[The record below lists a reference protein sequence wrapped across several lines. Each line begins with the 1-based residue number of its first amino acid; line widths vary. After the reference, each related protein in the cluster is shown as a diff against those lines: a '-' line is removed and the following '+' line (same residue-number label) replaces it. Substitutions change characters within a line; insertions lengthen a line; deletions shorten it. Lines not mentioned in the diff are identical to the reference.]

1 LIVSDTAV
9 KNRVSVAILAI
20 IILFMGGYCYQEI
33 PREDEPDITIP
44 HVFVSTIYKGVA
56 ASDIE
61 TAITIQIEK
70 KLKGLERVK
79 NIKSVSSEGVS
90 SIDIEFI
97 PGTNIEDVL
106 QEVKDKVDEAKREL
120 PTDLEDDPAVF
131 EVNLSELPIVVY
143 SLSGTCGMV
152 ALKQIAD
159 DLEEDIES
167 IVGVL
172 EVDITGGQEREI
184 IIEVDPDKL
193 AYYRVPITSFQQ
205 VVAGEN
211 TNTSGG
217 TITLGDGRFQVRVPG
232 EFVTPDEIY
241 GLVVTSFNGR
251 PVYLKDLA
259 TVVDGFKEED
269 SRSRLDGRDAVNIA
283 VKKRAGENIIEIVDA
298 VDRLIEEQKPGWPS
312 GTGITKLMNKAK
324 GIRLMLADL
333 ENNILSGL
341 LLVVIVLLFA
351 LGTRNAILVGV
362 AIPFSMFL
370 SFIVIYAMGITLN
383 VVVLFSLTL
392 ALGMLVD
399 NAIVIVENIY
409 RYMEQGVPRIDAA
422 MRATSEVAYPVIG
435 STLTTLAAFFPM
447 IFWPGIMGEFM
458 KYLPITLIITLTSSL
473 FVAMVI
479 NPALAAFFMKVKN
492 SPDMAGQTEGR
503 GAEAILAAGEQPIV
517 IKGNV
522 LKTYQQVLV
531 YCLQHRFMIV
541 TSSFLFLIIL
551 MQIWKLVIGLEKPV
565 EFFPSLDPKSAYVNV
580 DPPEGAD
587 IDYMDRVIKKI
598 ELAVNNYDLKTEAE
612 DDPLLSYDEHYSRSY
627 ALQKHEKSNGEIF
640 DGPTDINN
648 IEHIYATAKKKAG
661 SSLFSEYSDN
671 RLGIQFVDFED
682 RKSPSANDVEL
693 IRERIKD
700 IPGARITVAEE
711 KGGPPTG
718 APINIEISGDDL
730 RMLGEIARQV
740 RGVVSK
746 IPFVKD
752 VKDDY
757 MDALPSVQIDI
768 DRQKAAMF
776 GLSTNLIGFAL
787 KTAYNGLNVSTYRE
801 AGEDYDITVKFT
813 EDDRKVT
820 DVLRKM
826 MIASP
831 VGQLVPLTTLATIKY
846 AGSIGDINRINHERV
861 VTVKAEVDETK
872 VPGSVAKMQAEQLL
886 TDFTLPPGIGM
897 KFTGQHEHEQESK
910 AFLSK
915 AFMIAIFL
923 IFLILVTIFNSVSQ
937 PLIILTSVILSLGG
951 VYLGLTVMRYPF
963 GIIMSGVGVI
973 SLAGVVVN
981 NAIVLIDYVNKLR
994 AKGMDL
1000 HDAIISGGATRLRPV
1015 MLTAITTVLGLIPM
1029 ATGVSINF
1037 REFTVSLVSETSQYW
1052 KSMSI
1057 VVIFGLMLATVLTLV
1072 VVPTLYSLFAE
1083 APESIKSK
1091 YLVAKKWYWKPFGKA
1106 EA

>member
-1 LIVSDTAV
+1 MIVSDMAV
-9 KNRVSVAILAI
+9 KNRVSVVILAI
-20 IILFMGGYCYQEI
+20 IILFMGVYCYQEI

-44 HVFVSTIYKGVA
+44 HVFVSTTYKGVA

-97 PGTNIEDVL
+97 PGTNIDDVL
-106 QEVKDKVDEAKREL
+106 QKVKDKVDEAKREL
-120 PTDLEDDPAVF
+120 PRDLEDDPVVF

-152 ALKQIAD
+152 ALKRIAD

-167 IVGVL
+167 IAGVL

-193 AYYRVPITSFQQ
+193 SYYRIPITSFQQ

-217 TITLGDGRFQVRVPG
+217 AITLGDGRFQVRVPG

-259 TVVDGFKEED
+259 TVVDGFKDED

-283 VKKRAGENIIEIVDA
+283 VKKRAGENIIEIVEA
-298 VDRLIEEQKPGWPS
+298 VDQLIKEQKPGWPS
-312 GTGITKLMNKAK
+312 GTEIIKLMNKAK

-341 LLVVIVLLFA
+341 LLVVVVLLFA
-351 LGTRNAILVGV
+351 LGPRNASLVGL

-370 SFIVIYAMGITLN
+370 SFMVIYAMGITLN
-383 VVVLFSLTL
+383 IVVLFSLTL

-458 KYLPITLIITLTSSL
+458 KYLPITLIITLASSL

-492 SPDMAGQTEGR
+492 SPAQSEEFSTDNVMAV
-503 GAEAILAAGEQPIV
+503 GEQPIA
-517 IKGNV
+517 IAGKV
-522 LKTYQQVLV
+522 LKTYRRVLE
-531 YCLQHRFMIV
+531 YSLQHRLMIV
-541 TSSFLFLIIL
+541 TSAFLFLIIL

-565 EFFPSLDPKSAYVNV
+565 EFFPSLDPKSAYVNL

-598 ELAVNNYDLKTEAE
+598 ELAVNNYDLNLKAQA
-612 DDPLLSYDEHYSRSY
+612 DPDLSYDDHYARSY
-627 ALQKHEKSNGEIF
+627 TFQKHEKRNGEFF
-640 DGPTDINN
+640 DGPTDIGN

-682 RKSPSANDVEL
+682 RKTPSAVDIEL

-730 RMLGEIARQV
+730 RVLGEIARQV
-740 RGVVSK
+740 RGIISK

-813 EDDRKVT
+813 EKDRKVA
-820 DVLRKM
+820 DVLRKI
-826 MIASP
+826 MIPSP

-872 VPGSVAKMQAEQLL
+872 VPGSVAKMQAEKLL
-886 TDFTLPPGIGM
+886 KDFILPPGIGM

-910 AFLSK
+910 EFLSK

-981 NAIVLIDYVNKLR
+981 NAIVLIDYINKLR
-994 AKGMDL
+994 DKGMDL
-1000 HDAIISGGATRLRPV
+1000 HDAIVAAGATRLRPV

-1029 ATGVSINF
+1029 ATGISINF
-1037 REFTVSLVSETSQYW
+1037 REMTISLISETSQYW

-1083 APESIKSK
+1083 APESLKSK
-1091 YLVAKKWYWKPFGKA
+1091 YAVIKKWYWKPFEKFLISG
-1106 EA
+1106 

>member
-1 LIVSDTAV
+1 MIVSDTAV
-9 KNRVSVAILAI
+9 KNRVSVMILAI
-20 IILFMGGYCYQEI
+20 IILIMGAYCYNEI

-44 HVFVSTIYKGVA
+44 YVFVSTPYKGVA

-61 TAITIQIEK
+61 TAITIPIEK

-90 SIDIEFI
+90 SINIEFI
-97 PGTNIEDVL
+97 PGTDIDEVL
-106 QEVKDKVDEAKREL
+106 QKVRDKVDEAKREL
-120 PTDLEDDPAVF
+120 PSDLEDDPAVF

-152 ALKQIAD
+152 ALKKIAD

-167 IVGVL
+167 IPGVL
-172 EVDITGGQEREI
+172 EVDVTGGQEREI
-184 IIEVDPDKL
+184 LIEVDPDKL
-193 AYYRVPITSFQQ
+193 AYYKIPITAFQQ

-217 TITLGDGRFQVRVPG
+217 AITLGDGRYQVHVPG
-232 EFVTPDEIY
+232 EFTTPDEIY
-241 GLVVTSFNGR
+241 GLVVTNFNGR

-259 TVVDGFKEED
+259 AVVDGFKEED

-298 VDRLIEEQKPGWPS
+298 VDRLIGKDQSAWPK
-312 GTGITKLMNKAK
+312 GTEIIKLMNKAK

-351 LGTRNAILVGV
+351 LGMRNATIVAL

-370 SFIVIYAMGITLN
+370 SFMVIYALGITLN
-383 VVVLFSLTL
+383 IVVLFSLTL

-409 RYMEQGVPRIDAA
+409 RYMEQGVPRIEAT
-422 MRATSEVAYPVIG
+422 MKATSEVAYPVIG

-458 KYLPITLIITLTSSL
+458 KYLPITLIITLSSSL

-492 SPDMAGQTEGR
+492 NGQLSTKEMS
-503 GAEAILAAGEQPIV
+503 AEDIQATGEQPIA
-517 IKGNV
+517 ITG
-522 LKTYQQVLV
+522 
-531 YCLQHRFMIV
+531 
-541 TSSFLFLIIL
+541 SFLTLYKRILAYALAHRMSVVTASFMFLVIL
-551 MQIWKLVIGLEKPV
+551 IQVWKLVIGLEKPM

-587 IDYMDRVIKKI
+587 LDYMDRVIKNI
-598 ELAVNNYDLKTEAE
+598 ELAVSRASSADNVTSGQRPGDLYAKA
-612 DDPLLSYDEHYSRSY
+612 Y
-627 ALQKHEKSNGEIF
+627 ALRKHEKRNGEF
-640 DGPTDINN
+640 FMGPTDINN
-648 IEHIYATAKKKAG
+648 IEHVYATAKKKAG

-671 RLGIQFVDFED
+671 RLGIQFIDFED
-682 RKSPSANDVEL
+682 RKTPSADDVEL
-693 IRERIKD
+693 IRERIRD
-700 IPGARITVAEE
+700 IPGARITVAQEQ
-711 KGGPPTG
+711 GGPPTG
-718 APINIEISGDDL
+718 APINIEISGEDL
-730 RMLGEIARQV
+730 KVLGELARQV
-740 RGVVSK
+740 RALISR
-746 IPFVKD
+746 IPHVED

-757 MDALPSVQIDI
+757 MDALPSLRIDI
-768 DRQKAAMF
+768 DRQKAALF
-776 GLSTNLIGFAL
+776 GLSTNAIGFAL

-801 AGEDYDITVKFT
+801 GGEDYDITVKFT
-813 EDDRKVT
+813 EKNRRVT
-820 DVLRKM
+820 DALRKL
-826 MIASP
+826 MIPSP

-846 AGSIGDINRINHERV
+846 AGTIGDINRINHERV
-861 VTVKAEVDETK
+861 VTVKANVDETK
-872 VPGSVAKMQAEQLL
+872 VPGSVAKIQAEELL
-886 TDFTLPPGIGM
+886 RDFILPPGYDI

-910 AFLSK
+910 EFLTK
-915 AFMIAIFL
+915 TFVIAIFL

-937 PLIILTSVILSLGG
+937 PVIILTSVILSLGG

-981 NAIVLIDYVNKLR
+981 NAIVLIDYANKLISR
-994 AKGMDL
+994 GMAL
-1000 HDAIISGGATRLRPV
+1000 QDAIISAGATRLRPV
-1015 MLTAITTVLGLIPM
+1015 MLTAITTILGLLPM
-1029 ATGVSINF
+1029 ATGVSIDF
-1037 REFTVSLVSETSQYW
+1037 RKMSISLVSETSQYW

-1057 VVIFGLMLATVLTLV
+1057 VVIFGLMLATLLTLV
-1072 VVPTLYSLFAE
+1072 VVPTLYSLFAT
-1083 APESIKSK
+1083 APEGFKIKYK
-1091 YLVAKKWYWKPFGKA
+1091 VIKKWYWKPF
-1106 EA
+1106 EAAGVDG

>member
-1 LIVSDTAV
+1 M
-9 KNRVSVAILAI
+9 AI
-20 IILFMGGYCYQEI
+20 IILIMGVYCYQEI

-44 HVFVSTIYKGVA
+44 HVFVSTTYKGVA

-90 SIDIEFI
+90 NIDIEFI
-97 PGTNIEDVL
+97 PGTDIDDVL

-152 ALKQIAD
+152 ALKRIAD

-167 IVGVL
+167 IAGVL

-193 AYYRVPITSFQQ
+193 AYYRIPITSFQQ

-217 TITLGDGRFQVRVPG
+217 AITLGDGRFQVRVPG

-269 SRSRLDGRDAVNIA
+269 SRSRLDGRDAVNIS
-283 VKKRAGENIIEIVDA
+283 VKKRAGENIIEIVEA
-298 VDRLIEEQKPGWPS
+298 VDRLIEEQKPGWPA
-312 GTGITKLMNKAK
+312 GTESIKLMNKAK

-370 SFIVIYAMGITLN
+370 SFMVIYAMGITLN

-399 NAIVIVENIY
+399 NAIVIIENIY
-409 RYMEQGVPRIDAA
+409 RYMEQGVPRVDAA

-492 SPDMAGQTEGR
+492 SPAESEGFT
-503 GAEAILAAGEQPIV
+503 AEAIMSAGEQPIAIEGKILRV
-517 IKGNV
+517 YQRV
-522 LKTYQQVLV
+522 LEFS
-531 YCLQHRFMIV
+531 LQHRFMIV
-541 TSSFLFLIIL
+541 ASSFMFLIIL

-598 ELAVNNYDLKTEAE
+598 ELAVNHYDRQKQA
-612 DDPLLSYDEHYSRSY
+612 DPGLSSDEYYTRSY
-627 ALQKHEKSNGEIF
+627 ALQKHEKRNGEIF

-661 SSLFSEYSDN
+661 SSLFSQYSDN

-682 RKSPSANDVEL
+682 RKTPSAVDVEL

-718 APINIEISGDDL
+718 APINIEISGHDL
-730 RMLGEIARQV
+730 RMLGDIARQV
-740 RGVVSK
+740 RGIISK

-757 MDALPSVQIDI
+757 MDALPSIQIDI
-768 DRQKAAMF
+768 DRQKAAVF
-776 GLSTNLIGFAL
+776 GLTTNQIGFAL

-813 EDDRKVT
+813 ENDRKVT
-820 DVLRKM
+820 DVLRKI
-826 MIASP
+826 MIPSP

-861 VTVKAEVDETK
+861 VTVKAEVDEAK
-872 VPGSVAKMQAEQLL
+872 VPGSVAKMQAEKLL
-886 TDFTLPPGIGM
+886 KNFTLPPGIGI
-897 KFTGQHEHEQESK
+897 KFTGQNEVEKESSD
-910 AFLSK
+910 FLSK

-981 NAIVLIDYVNKLR
+981 NAIVLIDYINKLR
-994 AKGMDL
+994 EKGMEL
-1000 HDAIISGGATRLRPV
+1000 SDAIISAGATRLRPV

-1037 REFTVSLVSETSQYW
+1037 SEMSISLVSETSQYW

-1083 APESIKSK
+1083 APESLKSK
-1091 YLVAKKWYWKPFGKA
+1091 YVAVKKWYWRPFEKA
-1106 EA
+1106 KV

>member
-9 KNRVSVAILAI
+9 KNRVSVVILAI
-20 IILFMGGYCYQEI
+20 IILVVGAFCYSEI
-33 PREDEPDITIP
+33 PRENEPDITIP
-44 HVFVSTIYKGVA
+44 HVFVQTNYKGVA

-97 PGTNIEDVL
+97 PATDIEEVL
-106 QEVKDKVDEAKREL
+106 QKVRDKVDEAKREL
-120 PTDLEDDPAVF
+120 PGDLEDDPAIF

-143 SLSGTCGMV
+143 SLSGSCGMV
-152 ALKQIAD
+152 ALKKIAD

-167 IVGVL
+167 IPGVL
-172 EVDITGGQEREI
+172 EVDLTGGQEREI

-193 AYYRVPITSFQQ
+193 AYYKIPITSFQH

-217 TITLGDGRFQVRVPG
+217 AITLGDGRFQVRVPG
-232 EFVTPDEIY
+232 EFKTPEEIY
-241 GLVVTSFNGR
+241 GLVVSSFNGR
-251 PVYLKDLA
+251 PVYLKNLA
-259 TVVDGFKEED
+259 TVVDGFEEEE
-269 SRSRLDGRDAVNIA
+269 SRSRLDGREAVNIA
-283 VKKRAGENIIEIVDA
+283 VKKRAGENIIQIVEAADK
-298 VDRLIEEQKPGWPS
+298 LIEEQRPGWPK
-312 GTGITKLMNKAK
+312 GTTSIKLMNKANE
-324 GIRLMLADL
+324 IRLMLADL

-351 LGTRNAILVGV
+351 LGMRNATLVGLS
-362 AIPFSMFL
+362 IPFSMFL
-370 SFIVIYAMGITLN
+370 AFMVIYAMGITLN
-383 VVVLFSLTL
+383 IVVLFSLTL
-392 ALGMLVD
+392 GLGMLVD

-409 RYMEQGVPRIDAA
+409 RYMEQGVPRLDAA

-435 STLTTLAAFFPM
+435 STLTTVAAFFPM

-479 NPALAAFFMKVKN
+479 NPALAAYFMKVKN
-492 SPDMAGQTEGR
+492 GKTPSKSLSSEMIE
-503 GAEAILAAGEQPIV
+503 ENGEQPIA
-517 IKGNV
+517 IKGRV
-522 LKTYQQVLV
+522 LSTYRRILE
-531 YCLQHRFMIV
+531 YALAHRLMIV
-541 TSSFLFLIIL
+541 TCAFLFLIIL
-551 MQIWKLVIGLEKPV
+551 TQIWKIVIGLEKPV
-565 EFFPSLDPKSAYVNV
+565 EFFPSLDPKNAYVNV

-598 ELAVNNYDLKTEAE
+598 ELAVNNYDPTKADSE
-612 DDPLLSYDEHYSRSY
+612 LSYEDHYARSY
-627 ALQKHEKSNGEIF
+627 VLQEHEKRSGEIF
-640 DGPTDINN
+640 KGPTDINN

-671 RLGIQFVDFED
+671 RLGIQFIDFED
-682 RKSPSANDVEL
+682 RKSPSAVDVEL

-700 IPGARITVAEE
+700 IPGARITVAKEQ
-711 KGGPPTG
+711 GGPPTG
-718 APINIEISGDDL
+718 APINIEISGEDL
-730 RMLGEIARQV
+730 RQLGEVARQV
-740 RGVVSK
+740 RRIIAR
-746 IPFVKD
+746 IPFVED

-768 DRQKAAMF
+768 DRQKAAIF
-776 GLSTNLIGFAL
+776 GLSTNSIGFAL
-787 KTAYNGLNVSTYRE
+787 KTAYNGLDVSTYRE
-801 AGEDYDITVKFT
+801 GGDDYDITVKFT
-813 EDDRKVT
+813 EKDRKVT
-820 DVLRKM
+820 DVLRKI
-826 MIASP
+826 MIPSP
-831 VGQLVPLTTLATIKY
+831 VGQLVPLTTLAKIKF

-861 VTVKAEVDETK
+861 VTVKANVDEDK
-872 VPGSVAKMQAEQLL
+872 IPGSVAKMQAEELL
-886 TDFTLPPGIGM
+886 KDFTLPPGIGL
-897 KFTGQHEHEQESK
+897 KFTGQHEHEKESQE
-910 AFLSK
+910 FLTK

-981 NAIVLIDYVNKLR
+981 NAIVLIDYINKLID
-994 AKGMDL
+994 KGMVL
-1000 HDAIISGGATRLRPV
+1000 QDAIISAGATRLRPV

-1029 ATGVSINF
+1029 ATGVSFNF
-1037 REFTVSLVSETSQYW
+1037 REMSISLVSETSQYW

-1072 VVPTLYSLFAE
+1072 VVPTLYSLFAT
-1083 APESIKSK
+1083 APGWVGSK
-1091 YLVAKKWYWKPFGKA
+1091 YAVIKKWYWKPFAPAGVDG
-1106 EA
+1106 